1 MKNAQTGFSFFLF
14 EMLVPRDHLQNQ
26 ILRISL
32 FHMTDQR
39 LFTLQSVAWETGL
52 QAIRD
57 SEQFDSFDAFAA
69 YLKQG
74 VRLNSE
80 ITRARYA
87 NLLVK
92 RLFPEK
98 SLDGLNPRVWKMYH
112 DESLLNELARFTTLE
127 AEPVIAKFI
136 VQHLLSMSPGDLLD
150 TATLRD
156 YISATYG
163 AFKRDSFSRLQ
174 QALQHMGFVARTKNN
189 FVVRE
194 IPRPTNSFLILLHAR
209 FAPTPRIVRVENILA
224 TPENAVAPFWK
235 LLGVRSEKTVR
246 EILRDA
252 EAVGLVAKY
261 ATVDQLEQITTKYSF
276 DEYLNQKLRV

>member
-1 MKNAQTGFSFFLF
+1 MA
-14 EMLVPRDHLQNQ
+14 
-26 ILRISL
+26 
-32 FHMTDQR
+32 DQR

-57 SEQFDSFDAFAA
+57 SEQFTSFDAFVA

-74 VRLNSE
+74 VRLNSD

-87 NLLVK
+87 NLLLK

-98 SLDGLNPRVWKMYH
+98 SLNGLNPRIWKTYH

-127 AEPVIAKFI
+127 AEPVIAQF
-136 VQHLLSMSPGDLLD
+136 VAQHLLAMSPGDLLVA
-150 TATLRD
+150 ATIRD
-156 YISATYG
+156 FITATYG

-174 QALQHMGFVARTKNN
+174 QALQHMGFVTRAKKELI
-189 FVVRE
+189 VRE

-224 TPENAVAPFWK
+224 TPENAGAPFWK
-235 LLGVRSEKTVR
+235 LLGIRTEKTVR

-252 EAVGLVAKY
+252 ETVGLIANY
-261 ATVDQLEQITTKYSF
+261 ATVDQLEQITTRYSF
-276 DEYLNQKLRV
+276 DDYLNQKLRV